1 MMNEEAVKNRV
12 RLEAANIGIRLW
24 RNNVGA
30 MHTDDGRF
38 IRFGLANDSKAVN
51 ELIKS
56 GDLIGIKPVMI
67 TVEMIGKTIGQFIS
81 REVKRSN
88 WRYAGTPREQAQLRW
103 IELINSLGGDAC
115 FVNTE
120 GTLSND
126 KR

>member
-1 MMNEEAVKNRV
+1 MNEEAIKNRV

-30 MHTDDGRF
+30 MRTDDGRF

-56 GDLIGIKPVMI
+56 GDLIGIKPIII
-67 TVEMIGKTIGQFIS
+67 TAEMVGKTIGQFIS
-81 REVKRSN
+81 REVKRGN
-88 WRYAGTPREQAQLRW
+88 WRFMGTAREQAQLRW

-120 GTLSND
+120 GTFSND

>member
-1 MMNEEAVKNRV
+1 MNEEAVKNRV